1 MEDSW
6 READRTLRQ
15 SMVGGDSHRGEIMDK
30 LLDGHD
36 NLLDTPEGRVFQGF
50 QQQLSR
56 KIELDDMK
64 LRLRTIL
71 SHPFSAAALNQ
82 HQHND
87 LRWLILRL
95 VKESQAV
102 IQARARIERDVK
114 GFLKS
119 GLAAEHH
126 RVGLLLNEL
135 FQCAVDMDWHSAAL
149 RWRAS
154 PLPPVAFPNANLPL
168 AERLRFK
175 SVERDADRNLE
186 LEPQSTDLHQIEDEF
201 WLSFAGLD
209 RQALVRNTIEW
220 LSVTGAVAGISE
232 LAKQLPPTH
241 DLESL
246 TVWLAMAREADV
258 PVHAERESVD
268 IECTDGATLRFRV
281 PKIELCAASLQGI
294 DWEV

>member
-1 MEDSW
+1 
-6 READRTLRQ
+6 
-15 SMVGGDSHRGEIMDK
+15 
-30 LLDGHD
+30 
-36 NLLDTPEGRVFQGF
+36 
-50 QQQLSR
+50 
-56 KIELDDMK
+56 
-64 LRLRTIL
+64 
-71 SHPFSAAALNQ
+71 
-82 HQHND
+82 
-87 LRWLILRL
+87 
-95 VKESQAV
+95 
-102 IQARARIERDVK
+102 
-114 GFLKS
+114 
-119 GLAAEHH
+119 
-126 RVGLLLNEL
+126 
-135 FQCAVDMDWHSAAL
+135 
-149 RWRAS
+149 
-154 PLPPVAFPNANLPL
+154 
-168 AERLRFK
+168 
-175 SVERDADRNLE
+175 
-186 LEPQSTDLHQIEDEF
+186 LHQIEDEF